1 MSVRKSK
8 ANGAAG
14 SASASRPSGAA
25 AARHGPTNAPSEDE
39 IFARIYEAVLDHRLR
54 PGTKL
59 KEVALADAFGVNRA
73 VVRKVLARLS
83 YNRLVALRPNRAAV
97 VASPTIDESRDLFA
111 ARRVV
116 EAAIVE
122 CVARA
127 APDLAAMFAVSEV

>member
-1 MSVRKSK
+1 MAARNAKGKSK
-8 ANGAAG
+8 A
-14 SASASRPSGAA
+14 AA
-25 AARHGPTNAPSEDE
+25 AAQLGEE
-39 IFARIYEAVLDHRLR
+39 GIFARIYDAVLDHRLQ

-83 YNRLVALRPNRAAV
+83 YNRLVALRPNRGAI
-97 VASPTIDESRDLFA
+97 VASPTIDESRDLFS

-122 CVARA
+122 CAARNA
-127 APDLAAMFAVSEV
+127 SRSDVKALRALAQQEHDAYGRGD

>member
-1 MSVRKSK
+1 MAARRAKM
-8 ANGAAG
+8 NGAGGASDARS
-14 SASASRPSGAA
+14 SARVRRSTTAA
-25 AARHGPTNAPSEDE
+25 PTEDE
-39 IFARIYEAVLDHRLR
+39 IFARIYQAVLDHRLQ

-127 APDLAAMFAVSEV
+127 ASRSAVKALRDRKST

>member
-14 SASASRPSGAA
+14 SARASRARGAA
-25 AARHGPTNAPSEDE
+25 AARHGPANAPSEDE
-39 IFARIYEAVLDHRLR
+39 IFARIYEAVLDHRLQ

-97 VASPTIDESRDLFA
+97 VASPTI
-111 ARRVV
+111 
-116 EAAIVE
+116 
-122 CVARA
+122 
-127 APDLAAMFAVSEV
+127 